1 MSLLSRLLSLMLPAT
16 IALGVCHGATLVED
30 FPSTSYSNGQLDGQG
45 SATGGWGGAWGT
57 GAAGTT
63 SRVIINTA
71 SNLTYAGGGY
81 SITQTG
87 TGLVQ
92 GNYGDGTGTNSSF
105 RGSNRTF
112 SAGMSGT
119 IWFSILV
126 SNTDSTAH
134 TGVSFNSDITGI
146 SDTPTTDYDATPFRV
161 DLFNTTAQLYFGST
175 TSPVATGSGTYAVG
189 STHLLVGSLTV
200 GAGNDSVSVWIDP
213 SDLGNLGAA
222 DLSSSG
228 AADLG
233 GNLSRFGVFDYGLSD
248 VLGTGGNH
256 GKVDALRISDGGGS
270 SSAAFTAVT
279 GFTTVPEP
287 GRMTLLSLGVAF
299 LGMRRRRDQS

>member
-1 MSLLSRLLSLMLPAT
+1 MSSLSRAVSLALA
-16 IALGVCHGATLVED
+16 AAFALLGVCHAATLVED
-30 FPSTSYSNGQLDGQG
+30 FPSTSYVNGQLDNQG
-45 SATGGWGGAWGT
+45 SATGGWGSVWGT
-57 GAAGTT
+57 GSTGTT
-63 SRVIINTA
+63 GRVVISTA
-71 SNLTYAGGGY
+71 SNLTYSGGGY
-81 SITQTG
+81 NITQTG

-92 GNYGDGTGTNSSF
+92 GNFGDGTGTNSAF

-112 SAGMSGT
+112 STGMSGT
-119 IWFSILV
+119 IWFSILL

-146 SDTPTTDYDATPFRV
+146 SDTPATDYDVTPFRV
-161 DLFNTTAQLYFGST
+161 DLSNTTAQLYFGST
-175 TSPVATGSGTYAVG
+175 TTAAATGSGTYAVG

-213 SDLGNLGAA
+213 SDLSNLGAA

-233 GNLSRFGVFDYGLSD
+233 GTLSRFGVFDYGLND
-248 VLGTGGNH
+248 VQAGGGNH

-279 GFTTVPEP
+279 GVSTVPEP
-287 GRMTLLSLGVAF
+287 GRTTLFSLGLAV
-299 LGMRRRRDQS
+299 LIMRRRRA